1 MKGLL
6 GLSFAATTALSVA
19 AFAAPEHVRVRGT
32 VTSVTSDTLTVHTTT
47 GEDVPVTLG
56 SETKYLEVK
65 KSSLEN
71 IEKGSYIGTATKEV
85 GSMLVALEVVIFP
98 PSMKGA
104 GEGHYG
110 WDKIPDTT
118 LSGGA
123 TTNSTMTNGNVA
135 GVAMSSQA
143 PAVNSAMT
151 NGSVSATSSEKGA
164 KQLTV
169 TYKGGEQTILVP
181 PTAPIV
187 TFAPGTM
194 SEVTKGA
201 VVFVNATKDDGKVT
215 ANAVAVGSEGV
226 NPPM

>member
-1 MKGLL
+1 MKRLL
-6 GLSFAATTALSVA
+6 GLTIAMTAALSVL
-19 AFAAPEHVRVRGT
+19 AFAAEHERVRGT
-32 VTSVTSDTLTVHTTT
+32 VTSITGDTLSVHTTA
-47 GEDVPVTLG
+47 GEDVSIMLG
-56 SETKYLEVK
+56 SDTKYLRVE
-65 KSSLEN
+65 KSSLGD

-85 GSMLVALEVVIFP
+85 GSMLIALEVVVFP

-118 LSGGA
+118 VSGGA
-123 TTNSTMTNGNVA
+123 TTNSAMTNGSVA
-135 GVAMSSQA
+135 AVSTSSQT

-187 TFAPGTM
+187 TFKPGAK

-201 VVFVNATKDDGKVT
+201 TVFVNATKDDGKVT

-226 NPPM
+226 KPPM